1 VAFSGDP
8 ISTIAIPA
16 GVTSIGGAAFEDCAL
31 TNLVICN
38 SNLTIGGWAFLG
50 NPLASVTLLGNV
62 NILDDQVFDFCYNLT
77 NIVIGA
83 GVSNLSYGMFAN
95 CGKPANVLF
104 LGNAPGVIGSYP
116 SDGPVFWGDI
126 NTTVYYLPG
135 TKGWGSSYQG
145 APTALWNP
153 AIQTSDPGF
162 GVSKSHF
169 GFNITDSSNRTIV
182 VQACAN
188 LAHPV
193 WTILATDTLTSG
205 SAYFSDPQWTNYPS
219 RFYRVA
225 SQASG
230 GQPPLVWNPQA
241 QTSDEFG
248 FNITGSSDIP
258 VSVVACTNLSN
269 PVWTSLTN
277 VTLTN
282 GFLHFSD
289 PQWTNYP
296 ARFYGIGFP

>member
-1 VAFSGDP
+1 
-8 ISTIAIPA
+8 
-16 GVTSIGGAAFEDCAL
+16 
-31 TNLVICN
+31 
-38 SNLTIGGWAFLG
+38 
-50 NPLASVTLLGNV
+50 
-62 NILDDQVFDFCYNLT
+62 
-77 NIVIGA
+77 
-83 GVSNLSYGMFAN
+83 M
-95 CGKPANVLF
+95 
-104 LGNAPGVIGSYP
+104 
-116 SDGPVFWGDI
+116 FWGDI

-135 TKGWGSSYQG
+135 TTGWGNSYQG
-145 APTALWNP
+145 VPTVMWNP
-153 AIQTSDPGF
+153 AIHTSDPGF

-169 GFNITDSSNRTIV
+169 GFNITGSSNSTIV

-193 WTILATDTLTSG
+193 WTTLATNTLTSG

-219 RFYRVA
+219 RYYRVA
-225 SQASG
+225 CQASG

-248 FNITGSSDIP
+248 FNIIGRSNIP

-282 GFLHFSD
+282 GFFHFSD
-289 PQWTNYP
+289 PQSKNDPP
-296 ARFYGIGFP
+296 AFTASAFRRRFNPMVVVSALRADFELLARKKSRLNHPLSNFR